1 MAKNPFMHYVPDFEK
16 EAEDFLRKYECAD
29 AIDTPR
35 PIPIRDIATRL
46 MSLDIVDTEYLS
58 FDGSVQGAIAFTR
71 GIIDVYDW
79 STEQNIGYE
88 VYHPTIFVD
97 ADILNLGRANNTLA
111 HECFHWWRHRNY
123 FNFKR
128 THENG
133 AEFAFRCNNRI
144 SQFGS
149 LLGGEWSNE
158 DKMEWQAKT
167 IAPKILM
174 PRNAF
179 RSKVDAT

>member
-97 ADILNLGRANNTLA
+97 ADILNIGSANNT
-111 HECFHWWRHRNY
+111 
-123 FNFKR
+123 
-128 THENG
+128 
-133 AEFAFRCNNRI
+133 
-144 SQFGS
+144 
-149 LLGGEWSNE
+149 
-158 DKMEWQAKT
+158 
-167 IAPKILM
+167 
-174 PRNAF
+174 
-179 RSKVDAT
+179 